1 MDKNLVKAKLRS
13 GETVIGTFV
22 RMNSISME
30 ILGRTGFDF
39 AIIDAEHGVHTMED
53 ISNMIRAARSVG
65 LSPIVRVPGTNVV
78 NAMRALDAGAD
89 GVQIP
94 QLTSLEQIR
103 EVCKATRYHPLGE
116 RGMCNY
122 VAATGYSTIPF
133 DEHMRTSNE
142 EVLVAIHVEN
152 AWAAEHIEEILEIPG
167 IDVVFCGPNDMSE
180 SLGVPGQMQHP
191 RVVAL
196 LDKVFHVCAEK
207 KVATGIFVKRPELM
221 PHWLEKGVQYIA
233 CSTDVGIYA
242 DYARM
247 TADSM
252 KQEIADHKGK
262 NSLL

>member
-1 MDKNLVKAKLRS
+1 MNMNQIKLKLKK
-13 GETVIGTFV
+13 GEPVIGTFV

-39 AIIDAEHGVHTMED
+39 AIIDVEHGVHTMAD
-53 ISNMIRAARSVG
+53 VSNMIRAAKSVG
-65 LSPIVRVPGTNVV
+65 ISPIVRVPGTNPV

-94 QLTSLEQIR
+94 QLTNLEQIK
-103 EVCKATRYHPLGE
+103 EIAKATRYYPMGE

-133 DEHMRTSNE
+133 DEHMKTSNE
-142 EVLVAIHVEN
+142 EVLVTIHVEN

-180 SLGVPGQMQHP
+180 SLGVPGQMTHP
-191 RVVAL
+191 KVVTL
-196 LDKVFHVCAEK
+196 LDKVFHVCGEK
-207 KVATGIFVKRPELM
+207 GVATGIFVKRPELM
-221 PHWLEKGVQYIA
+221 PHWIEKGVQYLT

-242 DYARM
+242 DYAKM
-247 TADSM
+247 TADEM
-252 KQEIADHKGK
+252 KRQLAENWKK
-262 NSLL
+262 